1 MTGPSNLRKFSLIP
15 FRGEEDRPDLAITGQ
30 VARQAG
36 LLSVRCAILGKL
48 SELAIPTPEET
59 PGRKDALWKGT
70 CLELFIG
77 AMGDEAY
84 WEFNLSPGGD
94 WNIYRFTTYRAGMRE
109 ETAVS
114 SLPFEVRTDS
124 DALHLS
130 LSLDL
135 AAMLP
140 PGQAIDVGVCAVLR
154 STAGGMSHWALAHH
168 GPRPDFHRREG
179 FALAFPA
186 DRSARNIFP

>member
-1 MTGPSNLRKFSLIP
+1 MTGRPNLREFTLVP

-30 VARQAG
+30 AGRQAG
-36 LLSVRCAILGKL
+36 LLSVRYAILGNL
-48 SELAIPTPEET
+48 SELAIPAPEET
-59 PGRKDALWKGT
+59 PGRKNALWKGT

-77 AMGDEAY
+77 TTGTEAY

-94 WNIYRFTTYRAGMRE
+94 WNIYRFATYRAGMRE

-114 SLPFEVRTDS
+114 TLPFEVRAES
-124 DALHLS
+124 DALR

-135 AAMLP
+135 DLATILP
-140 PGQAIDVGVCAVLR
+140 PGQAIEVGICAVLR
-154 STAGGMSHWALAHH
+154 TIAGGTSHWALAHH

-179 FALAFPA
+179 FGLNFPA
-186 DRSARNIFP
+186 DRSARNFFP